1 MCGTSVDSGK
11 RKRPL
16 ISTLCLPFKGSF
28 QRMYQI
34 AHKSRLLRQILLLTF
49 SIVFIYPA
57 AISAQAKESIAVVDL
72 EGRGISALEA
82 ATLTDR
88 MRSELVKTGAVTVVE
103 RGQMQQILSEQDFQM
118 TGCTSDECA
127 VEIGQMLGV
136 TKMVAGSIGKIG
148 ATFTVDLR
156 TIDVGTGAIINTMT
170 RDYRGEIDG
179 LLRQIEHISWELV
192 GLVHPDELLEQLRAE
207 PARPLEE
214 VVTPEPRRPEPEPAV
229 QPAKKSGRGLFWL
242 VVLAAAG
249 GGGYYAYTQGLFDTG
264 PEPISSPPDFPDVPT
279 P

>member
-1 MCGTSVDSGK
+1 
-11 RKRPL
+11 
-16 ISTLCLPFKGSF
+16 
-28 QRMYQI
+28 MYQI

>member
-1 MCGTSVDSGK
+1 
-11 RKRPL
+11 
-16 ISTLCLPFKGSF
+16 
-28 QRMYQI
+28 MYQSTPM
-34 AHKSRLLRQILLLTF
+34 SRLLQQFLLVTYSIIIL
-49 SIVFIYPA
+49 YPA
-57 AISAQAKESIAVVDL
+57 AISAQAKESYAVVDL

-148 ATFTVDLR
+148 STFTVDLR
-156 TIDVGTGAIINTMT
+156 IIQVGTGAIENTMT

-179 LLRQIEHISWELV
+179 LIAEIEHISWELV
-192 GLVHPDELLEQLRAE
+192 GLVHPDELIEQLRAE
-207 PARPLEE
+207 PTGRRPEE
-214 VVTPEPRRPEPEPAV
+214 VATPEPRPGARPE
-229 QPAKKSGRGLFWL
+229 KKRGRGLLWL
-242 VVLAAAG
+242 VAIAAAG
-249 GGGYYAYTQGLFDTG
+249 GGGYYVYTQLGGEEPSG
-264 PEPISSPPDFPDVPT
+264 PEPISTPPPFPTAP
-279 P
+279 

>member
-1 MCGTSVDSGK
+1 
-11 RKRPL
+11 
-16 ISTLCLPFKGSF
+16 
-28 QRMYQI
+28 MYQSTSM
-34 AHKSRLLRQILLLTF
+34 SRLLQQFLLVTCSIIIL
-49 SIVFIYPA
+49 YPA
-57 AISAQAKESIAVVDL
+57 AISAQAKESYAVLDL

-136 TKMVAGSIGKIG
+136 TKMIAGSIGKIG
-148 ATFTVDLR
+148 STFTADLR
-156 TIDVGTGAIINTMT
+156 IIQVGTGAIENTMT

-179 LLRQIEHISWELV
+179 LITEIEHISWELV
-192 GLVHPDELLEQLRAE
+192 GLVHPDELIEQLREE
-207 PARPLEE
+207 PTGRRPEE
-214 VVTPEPRRPEPEPAV
+214 VATPEPQRPEPRPEVRPE
-229 QPAKKSGRGLFWL
+229 KKRGRGLLW
-242 VVLAAAG
+242 LAAIAVVG
-249 GGGYYAYTQGLFDTG
+249 GGGVYYAYTQGLFDI
-264 PEPISSPPDFPDVPT
+264 PEPIGSPPGFPDVPE

>member
-1 MCGTSVDSGK
+1 MC
-11 RKRPL
+11 
-16 ISTLCLPFKGSF
+16 
-28 QRMYQI
+28 QI
-34 AHKSRLLRQILLLTF
+34 THESRLLRQVLLLTF

-57 AISAQAKESIAVVDL
+57 AISAQAKESFAVMDL

-88 MRSELVKTGAVTVVE
+88 MRSELVKTGAVMVVE

-127 VEIGQMLGV
+127 VEIGQLLGV
-136 TKMVAGSIGKIG
+136 TKMVAGSIGKLG
-148 ATFTVDLR
+148 STFTIDLR
-156 TIDVGTGAIINTMT
+156 TINIATGAIENTMT
-170 RDYRGEIDG
+170 RNYRGEIDG
-179 LLRQIEHISWELV
+179 LLGQIEHISWELV
-192 GLVHPDELLEQLRAE
+192 GLVHPDDLLEQLRAE

-214 VVTPEPRRPEPEPAV
+214 VVTPEPQQPEPRREVQPAV
-229 QPAKKSGRGLFWL
+229 KPAKKSGRRLFWL

-264 PEPISSPPDFPDVPT
+264 DEPIGSPPDFPDVLVP
-279 P
+279 

>member
-1 MCGTSVDSGK
+1 
-11 RKRPL
+11 
-16 ISTLCLPFKGSF
+16 
-28 QRMYQI
+28 MYQSTPM
-34 AHKSRLLRQILLLTF
+34 SRLLQQFLLVTYSIIIL
-49 SIVFIYPA
+49 YPA
-57 AISAQAKESIAVVDL
+57 AISAQAKESYAVVDL

-148 ATFTVDLR
+148 STFTVDLR
-156 TIDVGTGAIINTMT
+156 IIQVGTGAIENTMT

-179 LLRQIEHISWELV
+179 LITQIEHISWELV
-192 GLVHPDELLEQLRAE
+192 GLVHPDELIEQLREE
-207 PARPLEE
+207 PTGRQPEE
-214 VVTPEPRRPEPEPAV
+214 VATPEPRPEARPE
-229 QPAKKSGRGLFWL
+229 KKRGRGLLWL
-242 VVLAAAG
+242 VAIAAVG
-249 GGGYYAYTQGLFDTG
+249 GGGYYAYTQLGGEEPSG
-264 PEPISSPPDFPDVPT
+264 PAPIGTPPPFKDVPGQ
-279 P
+279 